1 MGNNVK
7 KTLQGGALALALVFA
22 QVGVSGAQESR
33 SDGAEF
39 NATFTLQGGFGGK
52 KTKVNIPIDCD
63 LLGPK
68 GQKTL
73 DFVKQFGIWGHI
85 ARESDI
91 DSAERHLRI
100 HGITPERIESVRQ
113 HCIAHYL

>member
-63 LLGPK
+63 LLKPK

-73 DFVKQFGIWGHI
+73 ILSNNSAFGGILHGKVILRARSGICAFMASRQSVSRVCVNI
-85 ARESDI
+85 A
-91 DSAERHLRI
+91 
-100 HGITPERIESVRQ
+100 
-113 HCIAHYL
+113 